1 MNKSGW
7 WQGLV
12 KYGLGF
18 GALGYVLWA
27 YWYQLADLFR
37 QPPRWEYLLAAAGL
51 AIGCTALQL
60 YRWYL
65 LVRALDLPFSG
76 RGAVRLGL
84 VGYYY
89 NSFLPG
95 SVGGDAVKAFF
106 IAHGRPDR
114 KAAAVATVVA
124 DRLIGL
130 FGLILYV
137 AVVGGACWAAGD
149 EQIGAND
156 YLQTIIVV
164 CAGLAAAG
172 VAGYAVVALLPDR
185 PGDRIGATLRGV
197 PKLGGTLGELWLTAW
212 TYGRRPGTVLAA
224 VGLSAVVHTGMVLML
239 HLAVRVFPPADL
251 SLLGTLPE
259 HFVIG
264 PMGFIGQAFF
274 PAPGGVGGGEAL
286 FGYLYA
292 VLKAN
297 LIAAGLAVEKEVV
310 AVGVAGRLSMRL
322 VEWTLGL
329 VGYIA
334 YLRMRDEAQVPP
346 GA

>member
-27 YWYQLADLFR
+27 YWYQLAGLFR
-37 QPPRWEYLLAAAGL
+37 QPPRWEYLLAAGGL
-51 AIGCTALQL
+51 AVGCTALQL
-60 YRWYL
+60 FRWYL
-65 LVRALDLPFSG
+65 LVRALDLPFSA

-106 IAHGRPDR
+106 IARGRPDR
-114 KAAAVATVVA
+114 KAAAVATVIA

-130 FGLILYV
+130 FGLILFV
-137 AVVGGACWAAGD
+137 AAVGGACWAAGD
-149 EQIGAND
+149 AQIVAND
-156 YLQTIIVV
+156 YLQKIIAA
-164 CAGLAAAG
+164 CAGVAAAG
-172 VAGYAVVALLPDR
+172 VTGYVLVALLPDR
-185 PGDRIGATLRGV
+185 TGDRIGRTLRAV
-197 PKLGGTLGELWLTAW
+197 PKAGGTLGELWLTAW
-212 TYGRRPGTVLAA
+212 TYGKRPRVVLAA
-224 VGLSAVVHTGMVLML
+224 VGLSAVVHTGFVLIF
-239 HLAVRVFPPADL
+239 HLAVRVFPPADPG
-251 SLLGTLPE
+251 LLGTLPE
-259 HFVIG
+259 HFVIA
-264 PMGFIGQAFF
+264 PMGYIGQAFF

-286 FGYLYA
+286 FGYLYS
-292 VLKAN
+292 VLKAG
-297 LIAAGLAVEKEVV
+297 LIATGQAAKDEVV

-334 YLRMRDEAQVPP
+334 YLRMRDEARV